1 MNANEFADNYL
12 EVWKV
17 SDDGERSTLVKKLF
31 TEDAVHH
38 IAPADVSFTGRD
50 EIEANIARVHKENI
64 AALGLQFRVGTAVL
78 NRNSVQLPWEI
89 ASPAGDTVKSGTD
102 FFILDEEGRISALY
116 MFQS

>member
-1 MNANEFADNYL
+1 MDANEFTDSYL
-12 EVWKV
+12 QVWKV
-17 SDDGERSTLVKKLF
+17 SDDGERSALMQKLF
-31 TEDAVHH
+31 TEHAVHH
-38 IAPADVSFTGRD
+38 IAPADVSFVGRD

-78 NRNSVQLPWEI
+78 NANSVQLPWEI

-102 FFILDEEGRISALY
+102 FFILDEDGYISALY